1 MKRAPT
7 ALIALALALAPLLA
21 PPALAAG
28 EEGSPAAKS
37 AMSPR
42 QLREQI
48 SFGADMAQKGNWREA
63 MFRWKRVLEQEPNN
77 PKLHNNLAVA
87 YETLGDYSRA
97 EEEYKIAMKGGPDL
111 KEVRQNYTLF
121 HNFYDRYSKTGSRE
135 ETAAP
140 PPPQPPPAPAASG
153 PPGGGRIS
161 RLHRPAPDHL
171 PPNAPRKA
179 HDG

>member
-1 MKRAPT
+1 MKRSLT
-7 ALIALALALAPLLA
+7 ALIALALAPLLA

-121 HNFYDRYSKTGSRE
+121 RNFYDRYSKTGTRE
-135 ETAAP
+135 ETAP

-161 RLHRPAPDHL
+161 RLHRLAPDHR
-171 PPNAPRKA
+171 PSNAPRKA
-179 HDG
+179 NDG